1 MNLTMKKNDVA
12 LTDTQ
17 REMVE
22 ANMDV
27 VRWAIHTSIRVN
39 EQLYGFGYDD
49 LFQEGC
55 IWLCKAAVT
64 YDPSGSARFP
74 TYAQKVVENG
84 LRTYC
89 RLLRSKERRCFPVP
103 EIFDMAED
111 SACVRASNV
120 RSLQEQLAEV
130 GALSLLESAKQQY
143 DGVARL
149 GIEAM
154 QLKFIGLSNT
164 DIAAHYGV
172 KANYLGAAVHR
183 AAERLKANS
192 EFLKSIEYEPLK
204 KRSKAS

>member
-1 MNLTMKKNDVA
+1 MKKKDIA
-12 LTDTQ
+12 LTDAQ
-17 REMVE
+17 RDMVE
-22 ANMDV
+22 TNMDV
-27 VRWAIHTSIRVN
+27 VRWAIRTSIQVN

-55 IWLCKAAVT
+55 IWLCKAAAA
-64 YDPSGSARFP
+64 YDPGGASFP

-89 RLLRSKERRCFPVP
+89 RLQRSKERRCFPVS
-103 EIFDMAED
+103 EIFDTEADGVMA
-111 SACVRASNV
+111 SGI
-120 RSLQEQLAEV
+120 RSFQEQLAEV
-130 GALSLLESAKQQY
+130 DALSILESAKQQY

-164 DIAAHYGV
+164 DIAAHYGI

-183 AAERLKANS
+183 AAERLKSNK
-192 EFLKSIEYEPLK
+192 EFLQSLEYEPLRK
-204 KRSKAS
+204 DSKAS

>member
-1 MNLTMKKNDVA
+1 MKKKDIA
-12 LTDTQ
+12 LTDAQ
-17 REMVE
+17 RDMVE
-22 ANMDV
+22 MNMDV
-27 VRWAIHTSIRVN
+27 VRWAIRTSIQVN

-55 IWLCKAAVT
+55 IWLCKAAAT
-64 YDPSGSARFP
+64 YDPGGASFP

-89 RLLRSKERRCFPVP
+89 RLQRSKERRCFPVS
-103 EIFDMAED
+103 EIFDAEAD
-111 SACVRASNV
+111 SRCAVASGI
-120 RSLQEQLAEV
+120 RSFQEQLAEV
-130 GALSLLESAKQQY
+130 DALSLLESAKRQY

-164 DIAAHYGV
+164 DIAAHYGI

-183 AAERLKANS
+183 AAERLRNNA
-192 EFLKSIEYEPLK
+192 EFLNSLEYEPLK
-204 KRSKAS
+204 KSSKAS

>member
-1 MNLTMKKNDVA
+1 MKKKDIA
-12 LTDTQ
+12 LTDAQ
-17 REMVE
+17 RDMVE
-22 ANMDV
+22 TNMDV
-27 VRWAIHTSIRVN
+27 VRWAIRTSIQVN

-55 IWLCKAAVT
+55 IWLCKAAAA
-64 YDPSGSARFP
+64 YDPGGASFP

-89 RLLRSKERRCFPVP
+89 RLQRSKERRCFPVS
-103 EIFDMAED
+103 EIFDTEADGVMA
-111 SACVRASNV
+111 SGI
-120 RSLQEQLAEV
+120 RSFQEQLAEV
-130 GALSLLESAKQQY
+130 DALSILESAKQQY

-164 DIAAHYGV
+164 DIAAHYGI

-183 AAERLKANS
+183 AAERLKSNK
-192 EFLKSIEYEPLK
+192 EFLQSLEYEPVK
-204 KRSKAS
+204 KDSKAS

>member
-1 MNLTMKKNDVA
+1 MKKKDIA
-12 LTDTQ
+12 LTDAQ
-17 REMVE
+17 RDMVE
-22 ANMDV
+22 TNMDV
-27 VRWAIHTSIRVN
+27 VRWAIRTSIQVN

-55 IWLCKAAVT
+55 IWLCKAAAT
-64 YDPSGSARFP
+64 YDPGGASFP

-89 RLLRSKERRCFPVP
+89 RLQRSKERRCFPVS
-103 EIFDMAED
+103 EIFDTEADGVMA
-111 SACVRASNV
+111 SGI
-120 RSLQEQLAEV
+120 RSFQEQLAEV
-130 GALSLLESAKQQY
+130 DALSILESAKQQY

-164 DIAAHYGV
+164 DIAAHYGI

-183 AAERLKANS
+183 AAERLKSNK
-192 EFLKSIEYEPLK
+192 EFLQSLEYEPVK
-204 KRSKAS
+204 KDSKAS

>member
-1 MNLTMKKNDVA
+1 MKNKDIA
-12 LTDTQ
+12 LTDAQ
-17 REMVE
+17 RDMVE
-22 ANMDV
+22 ANMDT
-27 VRWAIHTSIRVN
+27 VRWAIRTSIQVN

-64 YDPSGSARFP
+64 YDPEGGASFP

-89 RLLRSKERRCFPVP
+89 RLMHSKERRSFPVS
-103 EIFDMAED
+103 EIFDAEAD
-111 SACVRASNV
+111 DRCAVAAGI
-120 RSLQEQLAEV
+120 RSFQEQLAEV
-130 GALSLLESAKQQY
+130 DALSLLESAKQQY

-164 DIAAHYGV
+164 DIAARYGV
-172 KANYLGAAVHR
+172 KANYLGAAIHR
-183 AAERLKANS
+183 AAERLRSNRD
-192 EFLKSIEYEPLK
+192 FLKSLEYEPLEK
-204 KRSKAS
+204 HSKAS

>member
-1 MNLTMKKNDVA
+1 MKNKDIA
-12 LTDTQ
+12 LTDAQ
-17 REMVE
+17 RDMVE
-22 ANMDV
+22 ANMDT
-27 VRWAIHTSIRVN
+27 VRWAIRTSIQVN

-64 YDPSGSARFP
+64 YDPEGGASFP

-89 RLLRSKERRCFPVP
+89 RLMRSKERRSFSVS
-103 EIFDMAED
+103 EIFDAEADDRCAMA
-111 SACVRASNV
+111 AGI
-120 RSLQEQLAEV
+120 RSFQEQLAEV
-130 GALSLLESAKQQY
+130 DALSLLESAKQQY

-154 QLKFIGLSNT
+154 QLKFVGLSNS

-172 KANYLGAAVHR
+172 KTNYLGAAIHR
-183 AAERLKANS
+183 AAERLRSNRD
-192 EFLKSIEYEPLK
+192 FLKSLEYEPLEK
-204 KRSKAS
+204 HSKAS

>member
-1 MNLTMKKNDVA
+1 
-12 LTDTQ
+12 
-17 REMVE
+17 
-22 ANMDV
+22 MDV
-27 VRWAIHTSIRVN
+27 VRWAIHTSVQVN
-39 EQLYGFGYDD
+39 EQRYGFGYDD

-64 YDPSGSARFP
+64 YAPDGGASFP

-89 RLLRSKERRCFPVP
+89 RLQRSKERRCFPVS
-103 EIFDMAED
+103 EIFDTEADSCRVMA
-111 SACVRASNV
+111 SGI
-120 RSLQEQLAEV
+120 RSFQEQLAEV
-130 GALSLLESAKQQY
+130 DALSLLESAKQQY

-164 DIAAHYGV
+164 DIAAHYGI

-183 AAERLKANS
+183 AAERLKSNK
-192 EFLKSIEYEPLK
+192 EFLQSLEYEPLK
-204 KRSKAS
+204 KDAKAS

>member
-1 MNLTMKKNDVA
+1 
-12 LTDTQ
+12 
-17 REMVE
+17 
-22 ANMDV
+22 
-27 VRWAIHTSIRVN
+27 
-39 EQLYGFGYDD
+39 
-49 LFQEGC
+49 
-55 IWLCKAAVT
+55 
-64 YDPSGSARFP
+64 
-74 TYAQKVVENG
+74 
-84 LRTYC
+84 
-89 RLLRSKERRCFPVP
+89 
-103 EIFDMAED
+103 MAED

-130 GALSLLESAKQQY
+130 DALSLLESAKQQY